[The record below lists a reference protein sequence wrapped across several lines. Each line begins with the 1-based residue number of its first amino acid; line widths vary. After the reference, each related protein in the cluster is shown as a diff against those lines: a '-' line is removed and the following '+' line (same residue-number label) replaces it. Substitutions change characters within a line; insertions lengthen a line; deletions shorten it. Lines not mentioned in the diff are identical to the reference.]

1 MSASRS
7 AYPVSGASMK
17 PQRLLSRLFGR
28 KPAVKPR
35 LAKTEAEKAREFE
48 RTIQAGVAMNKFPPR

>member
-1 MSASRS
+1 
-7 AYPVSGASMK
+7 MK

-28 KPAVKPR
+28 KPAAKPR
-35 LAKTEAEKAREFE
+35 PAKSEAEKAREFE